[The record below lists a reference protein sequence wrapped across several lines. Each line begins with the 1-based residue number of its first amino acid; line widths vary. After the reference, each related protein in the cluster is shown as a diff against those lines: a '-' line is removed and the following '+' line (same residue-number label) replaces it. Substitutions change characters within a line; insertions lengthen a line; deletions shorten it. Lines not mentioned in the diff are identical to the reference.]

1 MPVEPFSES
10 IYSDV
15 ALGRARAYVVAQLK
29 DKPAGKPA
37 ARRRVPGPAITVAR
51 ETGCGAQPV
60 VERLVGLLQEDG
72 PKGPCTWTVFDRQL
86 IEKVLEE
93 HHLPSKL
100 APYISE
106 GRRSYLQ
113 ETLADVL
120 GLQPATWR
128 IVPDI
133 VDTILHLVELG
144 RVIVVGRG
152 CSVITA
158 RTPNVFHVRLV
169 APLEQR
175 IERVREANKMSLK
188 EAARYV
194 EKEDR
199 GRARYVK
206 TYFKSRIDDPLL
218 YHAVI
223 NTGRMTYEEAAQLI
237 ADGARR
243 LFARQQAKTR

>member
-1 MPVEPFSES
+1 MTFESFSES

-15 ALGRARAYVVAQLK
+15 TLDLARAYVVAQLK
-29 DKPAGKPA
+29 DSPARRPA
-37 ARRRVPGPAITVAR
+37 ARRHVPGPAITVAR

-60 VERLVGLLQEDG
+60 VERLAELMQGDE
-72 PKGPCTWTVFDRQL
+72 PEGPCKWTVFDRQL
-86 IEKVLEE
+86 IEKVLQE
-93 HHLPSKL
+93 HHLPTAL
-100 APYISE
+100 APRIPE
-106 GRRSYLQ
+106 DRRSYLK
-113 ETLADVL
+113 ETVADVL

-175 IERVREANKMSLK
+175 IERVREVTKMSRK
-188 EAARYV
+188 DAARYV

-199 GRARYVK
+199 GRARYVR

-218 YHAVI
+218 YHVVI
-223 NTGRMTYEEAAQLI
+223 NTGHMSHEDAAQLI

-243 LFARQQAKTR
+243 LFARQRAKAR

>member
-1 MPVEPFSES
+1 MSFERFSES

-15 ALGRARAYVVAQLK
+15 SLDLARAYVVAQLK
-29 DKPAGKPA
+29 DRPSKQPA
-37 ARRRVPGPAITVAR
+37 ARHVPGPAVTVAR
-51 ETGCGAQPV
+51 QTGCGAREV
-60 VERLVGLLQEDG
+60 VERLATVLQEKEP
-72 PKGPCTWTVFDRQL
+72 PKGSCRWTVFDRQL

-93 HHLPSKL
+93 HHLPTEL
-100 APYISE
+100 APHLPE
-106 GRRSYLQ
+106 DRRSYLE
-113 ETLADVL
+113 ETMADVL

-144 RVIVVGRG
+144 RVIIVGRG

-175 IERVREANKMSLK
+175 IERVREAEKMSRK

-194 EKEDR
+194 EKTDR
-199 GRARYVK
+199 GRARYVSS
-206 TYFKSRIDDPLL
+206 YFKARIDDPLL

-223 NTGRMTYEEAAQLI
+223 NTGRMSYEEAAQLV

-243 LFARQQAKTR
+243 LFAHQQTKAR

>member
-1 MPVEPFSES
+1 MSVGPFSES

-15 ALGRARAYVVAQLK
+15 ALDRARAYVVAQLK
-29 DKPAGKPA
+29 DSPGRQPA
-37 ARRRVPGPAITVAR
+37 ARRDIPGPAITVSR
-51 ETGCGAQPV
+51 QTGCGAQQI
-60 VERLVGLLQEDG
+60 VERLAVLLQEDR
-72 PKGPCTWTVFDRQL
+72 PEAACKWTVFDRQL

-93 HHLPSKL
+93 HHLPTEL
-100 APYISE
+100 APHIPE
-106 GRRSYLQ
+106 DRRSYLQ

-175 IERVREANKMSLK
+175 IEHVREATKMSRK
-188 EAARYV
+188 DAARIV

-199 GRARYVK
+199 GRARYMK
-206 TYFKSRIDDPLL
+206 TYVKSRIDDPLL

-223 NTGRMTYEEAAQLI
+223 NTGRMSYEDAAELI

-243 LFARQQAKTR
+243 LFARDQAKSR

>member
-1 MPVEPFSES
+1 MPIEPFSES
-10 IYSDV
+10 IYSDI
-15 ALGRARAYVVAQLK
+15 ALDRCRAYVVAQLK
-29 DKPAGKPA
+29 DSPARQPA
-37 ARRRVPGPAITVAR
+37 ARRHVPGPAITIAR
-51 ETGCGAQPV
+51 QSGCGAQPV
-60 VERLVGLLQEDG
+60 VERLAGLLQEDG

-93 HHLPSKL
+93 HHLPTEL
-100 APYISE
+100 APHIPE
-106 GRRSYLQ
+106 DRRAYVQ
-113 ETLADVL
+113 ETVADL
-120 GLQPATWR
+120 FGLQPATWR

-175 IERVREANKMSLK
+175 IEHVREASKMSRK

-199 GRARYVK
+199 GRARYIK

-223 NTGRMTYEEAAQLI
+223 NTGRMTYEEAARLI
-237 ADGARR
+237 TDGAKRH
-243 LFARQQAKTR
+243 FARQQTKPR